1 MGGQSYPTLD
11 YDLAPYVAKSYI
23 RNIAEYLTTT
33 HFGDETFSKENLK
46 ENVVS
51 VVDKYIKE
59 NKHILTEDGN
69 KFIHHVL
76 LSYTDCEEATDEKK
90 FKKMTDYALD
100 KTDRDTYQAMEAMM
114 YNFNTLQCLPGYE
127 KFWVFDTMV
136 NQWSIY
142 TAEVFHRSFVPGQFK
157 TLSFNL
163 ETGKVEL
170 KEIIGV
176 KASPNTKPMIKITD
190 DNGSSLVTTYDHKYL
205 TLNDKMEYAYAQ
217 ARFVQTT
224 IHLDVKEE
232 QNQLAP
238 GEYEDKER
246 LITAHIFKSEVMKT
260 EQADDANIVYDIS
273 VKDNENFLTASGIVV
288 HNSRSGG
295 QTPFSSV
302 NFGTDTS
309 EEGRMVS
316 RNLLLNIEKGLGSGE
331 TAIFPIAVFKI
342 LKGVTDKG
350 SKNYDLFKLA
360 CKVSALRMYPN
371 FVNVSAPMNYQYY
384 KPGHPETEI
393 AAMGAVAEGKVRLFY
408 KPNDPSEHLGSGL
421 IDISAAGKWLA
432 DNHLT
437 TTASMIDFDT
447 HTKYYNLEEGVAI
460 GDNTSACFAQVKRF
474 MIFDNPSTN
483 WYKISYR
490 IKGTNGDQTV
500 FTYNNCITVTED
512 HPLPIKCGVNK
523 TKRVLAADLKIGDR
537 LVPSH
542 LLIHELAETE
552 EYHRNVEITIE
563 NIKHEKTTHIGY
575 DFETSTDKFDIG
587 DIVSHNCRTRV
598 IGNSFDK
605 NHQQVT
611 GRGNL
616 FFTTL
621 NLPYFALLA
630 KEELGDIAAST
641 DLYQKFMNILDEHM
655 EAALDISRE
664 RFAYISKRKAKNY
677 PFLMG
682 QHLYL
687 GSDNLMPNDT
697 IGDVL
702 KEGSISI
709 GFIGLAETLTCIFGK
724 HHGESEESQK
734 YGLKIV
740 SHMRDLIDRYCISEN
755 MNYSLFATP
764 AEGCSGRLL
773 RACKKRFGI
782 VKGVT
787 DKEYL
792 TNSIHVPVGYEID
805 ATDKVDI
812 EAPYHP
818 LCNAGRLYAHFL

>member
-33 HFGDETFSKENLK
+33 HFGDEAFSKENLK
-46 ENVVS
+46 KNVVS
-51 VVDKYIKE
+51 VVDAYIKE
-59 NKHILTEDGN
+59 NKHILTDDGA
-69 KFIHHVL
+69 KFIRHIL
-76 LSYTDCEEATDEKK
+76 RSYTDCEDITDDAKYQK
-90 FKKMTDYALD
+90 LIDYALD
-100 KTDRDTYQAMEAMM
+100 KTNRDTYQAMEAMM

-127 KFWVFDTMV
+127 QFWVFDTTV
-136 NQWSIY
+136 NQWSVLS
-142 TAEVFHRSFVPGQFK
+142 AEVFHRIFVPGQYK
-157 TLSFNL
+157 TLSFNIN
-163 ETGKVEL
+163 TGNVEV

-176 KASPNTKPMIKITD
+176 KASPNTKPMFKVTD
-190 DNGSSLVTTYDHKYL
+190 ATGSSLVTTFDHKYL
-205 TLNDKMEYAYAQ
+205 TLNNKMEYAYAQ
-217 ARFVQTT
+217 AQNVQTT
-224 IHLDVKEE
+224 IHLDVQEE
-232 QNQLAP
+232 TSKLAP

-246 LITAHIFKSEVMKT
+246 LITAHIYKSEVMKT
-260 EQADDANIVYDIS
+260 EQVDDVNVVYDIS
-273 VKDNENFLTASGIVV
+273 VKDNENFLTASGMIV

-342 LKGVTDKG
+342 LKGVTDEG

-393 AAMGAVAEGKVRLFY
+393 AAMGAIASGKIRLFY
-408 KPNDPSEHLGSGL
+408 KPNDASEHLDSGL
-421 IDISAAGKWLA
+421 IDISNAGKWLV

-437 TTASMIDFDT
+437 TTANMIDFDSN
-447 HTKYYNLEEGVAI
+447 TKYYNLEEGVAI

-474 MIFDNPSTN
+474 MIFDDPSAI
-483 WYKISYR
+483 WYKISYTIR
-490 IKGTNGDQTV
+490 GTNDGKTV
-500 FTYNNCITVTED
+500 FSYSNSILVTDD

-523 TKRVLAADLKIGDR
+523 TKRVTAANIKVGDK
-537 LVPSH
+537 LIPSH
-542 LLIHELAETE
+542 RLIYDLTETE
-552 EYHRNVEITIE
+552 DYYRNVELTVD
-563 NIKHEKTTHIGY
+563 NVKRVSSVHIGY

-598 IGNSFDK
+598 IGNSYDK
-605 NHQQVT
+605 EHQQVT

-630 KEELGDIAAST
+630 KEELGDNVSNEE
-641 DLYQKFMNILDEHM
+641 LYDKFMNILDSHM

-697 IGDVL
+697 IGEVL

-724 HHGESEESQK
+724 HHGESEKSQE
-734 YGLKIV
+734 YGLKIIK
-740 SHMRDLIDRYCISEN
+740 HMRDRIDQYSISEN

-792 TNSIHVPVGYEID
+792 TNSVH
-805 ATDKVDI
+805 K
-812 EAPYHP
+812 
-818 LCNAGRLYAHFL
+818 